1 MPRHEEL
8 ASAPEWTWPDWNVRS
23 ERMTPSSEPQRV
35 PAAVLAAAFLF
46 NLGQGILRP
55 AMPLYLQRTFS
66 ANYRM
71 VTLIPVVFGAGKWI
85 ANLPTGYMLDRLGRP
100 LMVAGLTLIA
110 LIDVLSVMTP
120 RFDVFLGLRAL
131 GGLGWAMFATVATTA
146 TVSVSTPQ
154 RRGRAISL
162 LLLSE
167 TSGLLLGSAAG
178 GWLYQGIGVAS
189 PFLVE
194 AACMV
199 VAALTV
205 LRWAS
210 LAAVAPSRQR
220 SQDRRALSTVLHTP
234 GVVLMGVTSALFT
247 AIQVGVLVF
256 LFPLYLL
263 TRGGLGPEAVGAVV
277 SLSVLGRLMALWFGG
292 TVSDRVGRMPVMIPG
307 LLVYAALL
315 AGTSQLTRPIL
326 LGICSFSIG
335 ATAGFVAA
343 VPTALTSD
351 LVEPP
356 LQGIAIGW
364 IRTMSDS
371 GQIVGPLVM
380 GALAD
385 AIDLSAPFLMGATL
399 LAGTAWQCRR
409 QARAMAGANVERGDN
424 R

>member
-1 MPRHEEL
+1 M
-8 ASAPEWTWPDWNVRS
+8 
-23 ERMTPSSEPQRV
+23 

-46 NLGQGILRP
+46 NLGQGVLRP

-85 ANLPTGYMLDRLGRP
+85 ANMPTGYLLNRLGRP
-100 LMVAGLTLIA
+100 LMVGGLALIA
-110 LIDVLSVMTP
+110 LIDVLSVMTS
-120 RFDVFLGLRAL
+120 RFGVFLGWRAL
-131 GGLGWAMFATVATTA
+131 GGLGWAMFATVTTTA
-146 TVSVSTPQ
+146 TVSMPAPQ
-154 RRGRAISL
+154 RRGRAVSL
-162 LLLSE
+162 LLMSE

-189 PFLVE
+189 PFLFE

-199 VAALTV
+199 VAAVTV
-205 LRWAS
+205 LHWAS
-210 LAAVAPSRQR
+210 LVAATPSRHR

-234 GVVLMGVTSALFT
+234 GVVLMGVTSALLT

-263 TRGGLGPEAVGAVV
+263 TRAGLNPKAVGTVV
-277 SLSVLGRLMALWFGG
+277 SLSVLGRLMALWLGG
-292 TVSDRVGRMPVMIPG
+292 TVSDRWGRMRVLLPG

-315 AGTSQLTRPIL
+315 AGTSRLTQPAG
-326 LGICSFSIG
+326 LGVCSFAIG

-351 LVEPP
+351 QVESP
-356 LQGIAIGW
+356 LRGIAIGW
-364 IRTMSDS
+364 LRTMSDS
-371 GQIVGPLVM
+371 GQILGPLVM

-385 AIDLSAPFLMGATL
+385 GIDLSAPFLMGAAL

-409 QARAMAGANVERGDN
+409 HASAMAAASAEKEGDS
-424 R
+424 

>member
-1 MPRHEEL
+1 
-8 ASAPEWTWPDWNVRS
+8 
-23 ERMTPSSEPQRV
+23 MTPPSGREQGV

-46 NLGQGILRP
+46 NLGQGVLRP

-85 ANLPTGYMLDRLGRP
+85 ANMPTGYLLNRLGRP
-100 LMVAGLTLIA
+100 LMVGGLTLIA
-110 LIDVLSVMTP
+110 LIDVLSVMTS

-146 TVSVSTPQ
+146 TVSVPASQ
-154 RRGRAISL
+154 RRGRAVSL
-162 LLLSE
+162 LLMSE

-178 GWLYQGIGVAS
+178 GWLYEGIGVAS
-189 PFLVE
+189 PFLFE

-210 LAAVAPSRQR
+210 LASATPSRQR

-234 GVVLMGVTSALFT
+234 GVVLMGVTSALLT
-247 AIQVGVLVF
+247 AIQVGILVF

-263 TRGGLGPEAVGAVV
+263 TRGGLNAKAVGTVV
-277 SLSVLGRLMALWFGG
+277 SLSVLGRLVALWLGG
-292 TVSDRVGRMPVMIPG
+292 TVSDRWGRIRVLLPG

-315 AGTSQLTRPIL
+315 AVTSRLTQPVG
-326 LGICSFSIG
+326 LGVCSFAIG

-351 LVEPP
+351 QVESA

-364 IRTMSDS
+364 LRTMSDS
-371 GQIVGPLVM
+371 GQILGPLVM

-385 AIDLSAPFLMGATL
+385 GIDLSAPFLMGAAL

-409 QARAMAGANVERGDN
+409 HASAMAAANAEREGDS
-424 R
+424 